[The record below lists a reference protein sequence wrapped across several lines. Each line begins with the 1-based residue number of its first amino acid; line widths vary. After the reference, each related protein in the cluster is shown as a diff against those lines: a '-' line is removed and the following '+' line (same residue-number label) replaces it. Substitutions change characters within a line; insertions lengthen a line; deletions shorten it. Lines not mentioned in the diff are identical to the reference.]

1 MLLAAQRDALAG
13 KYRYIIAG
21 LTSPVP
27 PMKTSF
33 ASALLTTLLWT
44 ASAWS
49 SAEEPIGASESGVAE
64 PTPTAAGQRNV
75 ILIIGDGMD
84 DQQITIARNYL
95 VGARGRLLLDD
106 MPHRGAVQI
115 LTTEDKVGGQ
125 PVYVADSA
133 NTATS
138 MATGEVTSRG
148 RLATAA
154 GTNKPLTTI
163 VELAEAAGYRTG
175 LVTTSSVTDATPAA
189 FAAHISFRLCQGPDL
204 MLEIV
209 YSDIP
214 LGGCPDEIKAKGGLG
229 SVAEQLA
236 ESDLDVI
243 LGGGR
248 KYFAMQ
254 AEGSQATV
262 AELAQHAGFTVI
274 GEPGELAGAGSADR
288 LLGLFSEDTMPV
300 RLRGEDGRRAE
311 APEPSWLNQVH
322 RYLGD
327 VTQPEPMDC
336 EPNPDFTGMPSLR
349 DMTDAALSVLARPDS
364 AGFFLMVESA
374 SIDKQAHERKPCGS
388 IGELEQLD
396 EALASALAFAEDNPD
411 TLILV
416 TADHSQA
423 AQLIPAE
430 SLFAA
435 YPIPVFSPGMLARI
449 RTPEGSLMA
458 VNYATTNFFM
468 EEHTGANVPLF
479 GNAVAT
485 GRVSNFIAQPDLFG
499 IMRDYLELE
508 SASLSDQ

>member
-1 MLLAAQRDALAG
+1 MAD

-21 LTSPVP
+21 LISPVF
-27 PMKTSF
+27 PMKAPVLS
-33 ASALLTTLLWT
+33 TLLLALAT
-44 ASAWS
+44 AGPAWS
-49 SAEEPIGASESGVAE
+49 SEHTQATPSAADVAGPESTDPGR
-64 PTPTAAGQRNV
+64 RNV

-95 VGARGRLLLDD
+95 KGAQGRLVLDD
-106 MPHRGAVQI
+106 MAVRGAVQI
-115 LTTEDKVGGQ
+115 LTIEDKVDGKA
-125 PVYVADSA
+125 VYVADSA

-138 MATGEVTSRG
+138 MATGEITSRG

-154 GTNKPLTTI
+154 GSNEPITTI

-214 LGGCPDEIKAKGGLG
+214 LGGCPEEIKAKGGPG
-229 SVAEQLA
+229 SIAEQLVA
-236 ESDLDVI
+236 SELDVI
-243 LGGGR
+243 LGGGSE
-248 KYFAMQ
+248 YFDMQ
-254 AEGSQATV
+254 AEGEQVTVTEQAR
-262 AELAQHAGFTVI
+262 QAGFTVI
-274 GEPGELAGAGSADR
+274 STPTALSEAASADR
-288 LLGLFSEDTMPV
+288 LLGLFAPSTLPV
-300 RLRGEDGRRAE
+300 RLQGQDGREAE
-311 APEPSWLNQVH
+311 APEPSWLNHVH
-322 RYLGD
+322 RYLGE
-327 VTQPEPMDC
+327 VTQPEPMNC
-336 EPNPDFTGMPSLR
+336 EPNPDFAGIPDLA
-349 DMTDAALSVLARPDS
+349 DMTDTALEVLSREDTP
-364 AGFFLMVESA
+364 GFFLMVESA

-388 IGELEQLD
+388 IGELEQLN
-396 EALASALAFAEDNPD
+396 EVVESALAFAEDNPN

-423 AQLIPAE
+423 AQIIPAE

-435 YPIPVFSPGMLARI
+435 YPIPVFSPGKIARI

-479 GNAVAT
+479 GNSEAE
-485 GRVSNFIAQPDLFG
+485 GLIPNFLSQPDLFA
-499 IMRDYLELE
+499 IMRDYLQLN
-508 SASLSDQ
+508 